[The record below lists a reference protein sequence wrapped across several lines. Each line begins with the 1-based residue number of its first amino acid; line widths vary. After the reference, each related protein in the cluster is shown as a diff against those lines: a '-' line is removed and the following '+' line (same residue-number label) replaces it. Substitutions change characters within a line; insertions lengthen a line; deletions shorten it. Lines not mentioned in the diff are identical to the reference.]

1 MIYDLCEA
9 FTVEVSDRSINKGTN
24 PFSKTNLQN
33 SEVVSDFWV
42 WTFHA
47 SMGWIPSWF
56 DWLQHKKV
64 CPPFAWIS
72 NKSHWVWSHSHLSL
86 GLPSFF
92 RSIGLIYVALV
103 TMGLFCGMSVVPAI
117 PDMLQSA
124 KWESV
129 SFIFFGIVLLSD
141 HKQAFSCI
149 LSIMGSYVAVNKN
162 LVWPLENVT
171 VKQAWHSWDIS
182 IYFYEVTNLGVPS
195 NKRFARVENCCESVI
210 VAEEG
215 WQNGSTLVGGWKFSN
230 YVGNTWFGQGSNFPL
245 VWCWY
250 LHPEWGLGRH

>member
-1 MIYDLCEA
+1 
-9 FTVEVSDRSINKGTN
+9 
-24 PFSKTNLQN
+24 
-33 SEVVSDFWV
+33 
-42 WTFHA
+42 
-47 SMGWIPSWF
+47 MGWIPSWF

-64 CPPFAWIS
+64 GPPFAWIS

-103 TMGLFCGMSVVPAI
+103 IMGLFCGMSVVPAI

-171 VKQAWHSWDIS
+171 VKQVWHSWDIS
-182 IYFYEVTNLGVPS
+182 IYFYEVTNLGYPPIKDSPELKIVVKVWSWPR
-195 NKRFARVENCCESVI
+195 KVGRTEARWSVVESSSTMLAIHGLARGVI
-210 VAEEG
+210 
-215 WQNGSTLVGGWKFSN
+215 FP
-230 YVGNTWFGQGSNFPL
+230 WFGVDIFIQS
-245 VWCWY
+245 
-250 LHPEWGLGRH
+250 ED